1 MASVPP
7 SIEPPGA
14 AGGDDE
20 QDPAFGPPPEV
31 AGRDAIKARAFE
43 RLFGGE
49 GVAASPSSGTS
60 VTLGRDPLAG
70 DDGAAP
76 DPQQIGRFKILE
88 RLGRGGMGVVW
99 SAWDP
104 ELERR
109 VAIKVLRPDLHGA
122 AGTLGHAR
130 LLREAQ
136 AMARINHPHVIA
148 VHEVGSLGEQVFV
161 AMELVI
167 GTTLTAWLAKDPHRW
182 RETLA
187 RFLAAGDGIA
197 AAHAAGVVHRD
208 FKPDNVLVGDDGR
221 VRVVDFGLA
230 RSATELA
237 TEATAEPTP
246 PVADADA
253 MATPLTR
260 TGAIMGTPAYM
271 SPEQWLGRPA
281 DERSDQFSFCVA
293 LYEALHGQRPFK
305 ATTVPELAGAVTSGR
320 LDVAAGDGGIPR
332 FVDQALLRG
341 LAREPDARHP
351 SMGELLA
358 ALRRD
363 PARVWRRA
371 TAVAGVA
378 LAASGMTLWLATD
391 RAASRC
397 DGVADR
403 LVGVWDDDVR
413 ARVQAALVGTG
424 APFAERTWESTV
436 RLVDGYAAT
445 WIAAAGEA
453 CASASVA
460 AADQD
465 DARRERCLDTR
476 VAELHALAELLE
488 SADIGVAMQA
498 VDAAARLP
506 DPRICFDAR
515 RLVAYRDIADAQARD
530 RAANARATLGRA
542 SAAGAVGRY
551 ADAIAQADEV
561 GGIAHDLDDPA
572 LEAAAL
578 LVRGQNEAAAGDNA
592 KGEQSLR
599 RAVSRA
605 ELADDHAT
613 RAQALTHLVYL
624 VGQDSARFA
633 EARALGA
640 DAGAVLRVIGA
651 DPLLRAQ
658 LDGALGVAAKR
669 GGDLDLAL
677 EHHRAALDAT
687 RELYGDDH
695 PATLRAL
702 ANLAIALRTMNRD
715 DEAEPMLA
723 AATAGLERVLGENHP
738 AVATSLSNLAIAV
751 AQRGR
756 PDEAVALL
764 RRSLAIR
771 ERNDPGHPS
780 IATGHFNLARAL
792 YDTRSYA
799 EAREQYEAGLALRRK
814 AAPTDPMIA
823 SYWAGIGRCALRLGD
838 IADARAAFEQQLALD
853 EKSDMRGEA
862 DAARVDLARTL
873 VGSDPQRAKAL
884 VERARRG
891 IDDRGNRAGDRALA
905 ADLAIIEMLIESVLL
920 ARQHGGDPQSEGPTA
935 SPIEGAPRTLPP

>member
-14 AGGDDE
+14 AGGGDDE
-20 QDPAFGPPPEV
+20 GGAIGPPPAV
-31 AGRDAIKARAFE
+31 SGRDAIKARAFE
-43 RLFGGE
+43 RLFGG
-49 GVAASPSSGTS
+49 GDAARPAQDPSSGDGS
-60 VTLGRDPLAG
+60 ATLGRAPVG
-70 DDGAAP
+70 NDGTP
-76 DPQQIGRFKILE
+76 EQIGRFKVLG
-88 RLGRGGMGVVW
+88 RLGKGGMGVVW

-109 VAIKVLRPDLHGA
+109 VAIKVLRGDLDGA
-122 AGTLGHAR
+122 AGSIGHAR

-136 AMARINHPHVIA
+136 AMAKINHPHVIA

-161 AMELVI
+161 AMELVE
-167 GTTLTAWLAKDPHRW
+167 GTTLTAWLTSARHGW

-187 RFLAAGDGIA
+187 LFLAAGDGIA

-208 FKPDNVLVGDDGR
+208 FKPDNVLVGNDGR

-230 RSATELA
+230 RAAADVGT
-237 TEATAEPTP
+237 TIEPAP
-246 PVADADA
+246 MPESDA
-253 MATPLTR
+253 MSTPLTR

-271 SPEQWLGRPA
+271 SPEQWLGRAA

-293 LYEALHGQRPFK
+293 LFEALHGRRPFS
-305 ATTVPELAGAVTSGR
+305 ATTVPELAGAVTSGKI
-320 LDVAAGDGGIPR
+320 DPSITEAGIPR
-332 FVDQALLRG
+332 FVDQALRRG
-341 LAREPDARHP
+341 LSRDPDARFAA
-351 SMGELLA
+351 MADLLL

-363 PARVWRRA
+363 PARTWRRV
-371 TAVAGVA
+371 TAIASVA
-378 LAASGMTLWLATD
+378 LVASAATLWLATD

-397 DGVADR
+397 DGVGER
-403 LVGVWDDDVR
+403 LAGVWDDDVR
-413 ARVQAALVGTG
+413 ARVEAALLATD
-424 APFAERTWESTV
+424 APFAERTRESTV

-453 CASASVA
+453 CASAQVA
-460 AADQD
+460 AANQD

-476 VAELHALAELLE
+476 VAELRALTDLLA

-506 DPRICFDAR
+506 DPRVCADPR
-515 RLVAYRDIADAQARD
+515 RLVAYREIADTQARND
-530 RAANARATLGRA
+530 AAAARATLGRA
-542 SAAGAVGRY
+542 GAAGAVGRY
-551 ADAIAQADEV
+551 ADATAQASAVE
-561 GGIAHDLDDPA
+561 GIARDLDDPA

-613 RAQALTHLVYL
+613 RAQALTHLVFI

-702 ANLAIALRTMNRD
+702 ANLAITLRALRRD
-715 DEAEPMLA
+715 DEAEPMLRE
-723 AATAGLERVLGENHP
+723 ATDGLMRVLGENHP

-756 PDEAVALL
+756 PDEAVALM

-799 EAREQYEAGLALRRK
+799 DALAQYEEGLARK
-814 AAPTDPMIA
+814 QKATPDDPAIA

-838 IADARAAFEQQLALD
+838 IPKAQAAFEHQLELD
-853 EKSDMRGEA
+853 ETSDLRGEA

-873 VGSDPQRAKAL
+873 IGSDPRRAKAL

-891 IDDRGNRAGDRALA
+891 IDDRGNRDSDQSLV
-905 ADLAIIEMLIESVLL
+905 ADITIVEMLVDSVLL
-920 ARQHGGDPQSEGPTA
+920 AREHGDGA
-935 SPIEGAPRTLPP
+935 SRTPPP